1 MTEKQKET
9 FARNLR
15 IAAASEGLLQR
26 ELAAALGTNQTTI
39 SRIYTGERT
48 ATFEIVLAAA
58 KRFGTSVERLLNES
72 LADI

>member
-26 ELAAALGTNQTTI
+26 ELAADLGTNQTTI

-58 KRFGTSVERLLNES
+58 KRFGTTVEQIINEPF
-72 LADI
+72 ADI

>member
-1 MTEKQKET
+1 MTEQQKET

-26 ELAAALGTNQTTI
+26 ELAAELGTNPTTI
-39 SRIYTGERT
+39 SRICSGERA

-58 KRFGTSVERLLNES
+58 QRFGTSVERLINES

>member
-1 MTEKQKET
+1 MTEQQKET

-15 IAAASEGLLQR
+15 IAAASEGLLQK
-26 ELAAALGTNQTTI
+26 ELAAELGTNPTTI
-39 SRIYTGERT
+39 SRIFSGERA

-72 LADI
+72 LAYI